1 MNRRHFMVSLGT
13 TLGAAGAAAKTK
25 ARITKITLA
34 TVQGRFHKFVAMN
47 SYDKAP
53 KGHTYTN
60 TLVRIAT
67 DQDVEG
73 VGVMA
78 YALPDKAFHAAL
90 RQLVGRDPATL
101 YQFQDSRITDRADS
115 HRELLARYKHLD
127 GPLFDLIGKLR
138 GVPCWKLMGEAV
150 RDKTELYD
158 GTLYF
163 SDIWFRDRGA
173 RAVVEE
179 VLEAQKMGY
188 PAVKIKVGRG
198 SKWMEAEEGLRRD
211 IEVLRAVREAVGP
224 KLKINADANNGY
236 RGDYDRAWR
245 LLEGSKAADLHF
257 IEELFPEDVGLYTK
271 LRGQMKQAGMGT
283 IVADGENFPEAGSFD
298 PYLKPRRLMDI
309 VQLDIRRGGFIEAM
323 DMARKAEAAGA
334 VSIPHNWGSQVGLF
348 MGLHAAKAIKAVSGA
363 EDDRSTCDAVI
374 AKGYEYSNGTYTTS
388 DEPGLGIHVNEDVYR
403 EKYQAGETVI
413 SASIFQS
420 NNEPEM
426 GLS

>member
-13 TLGAAGAAAKTK
+13 TLGAAGAAAKAE

-150 RDKTELYD
+150 RDKTDLYD

-224 KLKINADANNGY
+224 ELKINADANNGY

-283 IVADGENFPEAGSFD
+283 IVADGENFTEAGSFD

-413 SASIFQS
+413 SA
-420 NNEPEM
+420 
-426 GLS
+426 

>member
-13 TLGAAGAAAKTK
+13 TLGAAGAVRAAPK
-25 ARITKITLA
+25 AQVRITKITLA

-47 SYDKAP
+47 SYDTAP

-67 DQDVEG
+67 DQGVEG

-78 YALPDKAFHAAL
+78 YAPPDKEFHVAL
-90 RQLVGRDPATL
+90 RQLVGLDPAAL
-101 YQFQDSRITDRADS
+101 YQFQDGRITDRADS
-115 HRELLARYKHLD
+115 HGELLARYKHLD

-150 RDKTELYD
+150 RDRTDLYD

-179 VLEAQKMGY
+179 VLEAQRMGY

-198 SKWMEAEEGLRRD
+198 SKWMEPEEGLQRD

-224 KLKINADANNGY
+224 HLKINADANNGY
-236 RGDYDRAWR
+236 RDDYARAWR
-245 LLEGSKAADLHF
+245 LLEGSKAADLNF
-257 IEELFPEDVGLYTK
+257 IEEIFPEDVGLYTK
-271 LRGQMKQAGMGT
+271 LRGQMKQAGLRT
-283 IVADGENFPEAGSFD
+283 IVADGENFTEASSFD

-309 VQLDIRRGGFIEAM
+309 VQLDIRRGGFIEGM
-323 DMARKAEAAGA
+323 KMARKAEVAGA

-348 MGLHAAKAIKAVSGA
+348 MGLHLAKAIKVVGGA
-363 EDDRSTCDAVI
+363 EDDRSTCDAVV
-374 AKGYEYSNGTYTTS
+374 AKGYEYADGTYTTS
-388 DEPGLGIHVNEDVYR
+388 DEPGLGITVNEDVYR

-413 SASIFQS
+413 S
-420 NNEPEM
+420 
-426 GLS
+426 G